1 MYRSGYY
8 AAKYFNANYYGSN
21 AVVEDVAYLQLY
33 INGSGFGLMAMDRLV
48 TYGSAKNAVPKD
60 AIITFRA

>member
-1 MYRSGYY
+1 MYKSGYY
-8 AAKYFNANYYGSN
+8 AAKYFNANYYNNNVG
-21 AVVEDVAYLQLY
+21 EDVAYLQLY
-33 INGSGFGLMAMDRLV
+33 INGSGFGLLAMDRLV

>member
-1 MYRSGYY
+1 MYKSGYY
-8 AAKYFNANYYGSN
+8 AAKYFNANYYNNTVG
-21 AVVEDVAYLQLY
+21 EDVAYLQLY
-33 INGSGFGLMAMDRLV
+33 INGSGFGVLAMDRLV